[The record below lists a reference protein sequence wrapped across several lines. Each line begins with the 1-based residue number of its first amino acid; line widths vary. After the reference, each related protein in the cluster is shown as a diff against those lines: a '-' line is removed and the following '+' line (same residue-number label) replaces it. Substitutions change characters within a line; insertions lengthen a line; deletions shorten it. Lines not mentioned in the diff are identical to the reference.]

1 MTQRLN
7 HEGNDMSFNRRD
19 LQDDDDDF
27 KFDDEFNFDD
37 DAKQGDSEF
46 KFDDEPADIGLDD
59 DDGKGFGFEDED
71 MPVIDEDAQGERRGT
86 NRTFVILAALMI
98 LLFILGLAA
107 VVFLALRPQPLTD
120 IQLTSTAIAIQ
131 NATTVA
137 QLNATQ
143 TAAPLTQTAD
153 AEIFQLTASAP
164 TATPPPTETPVPT
177 ETPTLE
183 ASPTLDLTE
192 SAAFALLTQ
201 TAVAAQQTA
210 SVPTVEPIDTGAV
223 ALTATALAELLA
235 PPTDDGQGGGGDA
248 ATPTQEGGSGV
259 LPTPGVLPTALPD
272 TGLFDDLAG
281 GGGGIGLLAL
291 LAVGLVGVI
300 IVSRRLRTAG

>member
-1 MTQRLN
+1 
-7 HEGNDMSFNRRD
+7 MSFNRRD

-37 DAKQGDSEF
+37 DNKQGGSEF
-46 KFDDEPADIGLDD
+46 KFDDEPADIGLD

-107 VVFLALRPQPLTD
+107 VIFLALRPQPLTD
-120 IQLTSTAIAIQ
+120 IQQTSTAIAIA

-153 AEIFQLTASAP
+153 AEILQLTASAP
-164 TATPPPTETPVPT
+164 TPTHTPTNTPTPS

-201 TAVAAQQTA
+201 TAVSAQQTA
-210 SVPTVEPIDTGAV
+210 SVPTVPPIDSNAV
-223 ALTATALAELLA
+223 ALTATALSLILS
-235 PPTDDGQGGGGDA
+235 PPTVDGQGGGEI

-259 LPTPGVLPTALPD
+259 LPTPGALPTALPD

-300 IVSRRLRTAG
+300 IASRRLRTTS

>member
-1 MTQRLN
+1 
-7 HEGNDMSFNRRD
+7 MSFNRRD

-27 KFDDEFNFDD
+27 NFDDEFDFDD
-37 DAKQGDSEF
+37 DAKQGGSEF
-46 KFDDEPADIGLDD
+46 KFDDEPADINLED

-71 MPVIDEDAQGERRGT
+71 MPVIDEDAQGERRGS

-107 VVFLALRPQPLTD
+107 VIFLALRPQPLTD
-120 IQLTSTAIAIQ
+120 IQQTSTAIAIL

-143 TAAPLTQTAD
+143 TAAPLTQTAE
-153 AEIFQLTASAP
+153 AEIFQLTANAP
-164 TATPPPTETPVPT
+164 TPTPLPTETPVPT
-177 ETPTLE
+177 DTPTPE
-183 ASPTLDLTE
+183 ASPTLDATE
-192 SAAFALLTQ
+192 AAAFALLTQ

-210 SVPTVEPIDTGAV
+210 SVPTVPPIDQNAV

-235 PPTDDGQGGGGDA
+235 PPTGDQGGGGE
-248 ATPTQEGGSGV
+248 ATPTREGGTGV

-272 TGLFDDLAG
+272 TGLFDDLTG
-281 GGGGIGLLAL
+281 GGSIGLLAL

-300 IVSRRLRTAG
+300 IVSRRLRTTD

>member
-1 MTQRLN
+1 
-7 HEGNDMSFNRRD
+7 MSFNRRD

-37 DAKQGDSEF
+37 DNKQGGSEF
-46 KFDDEPADIGLDD
+46 KFDDEPADIGLD

-107 VVFLALRPQPLTD
+107 VIFLALRPQPLTD
-120 IQLTSTAIAIQ
+120 IQQTSTAIAIA

-153 AEIFQLTASAP
+153 AEILQLTASAP
-164 TATPPPTETPVPT
+164 TPTHTPTNTPTPS

-201 TAVAAQQTA
+201 TAVSAQQTA
-210 SVPTVEPIDTGAV
+210 SVPTVPPIDSSAV
-223 ALTATALAELLA
+223 ALTATALSLILS
-235 PPTDDGQGGGGDA
+235 PPTTDGQGGGEI

-259 LPTPGVLPTALPD
+259 LPTPGALPTALPD

-300 IVSRRLRTAG
+300 IASRRLRTTS